1 MYPHAVLLPDQVL
14 LPTPVIAAPA
24 ATFERL
30 LAAVEAHLFEC
41 TSALRQQ
48 AHTEVGKAIAYHLH
62 SGGQRIRARLAI
74 HAGLSLQLARE
85 DIIALA
91 STVEL
96 LHNASLIHDDLQDGD
111 TLRHGV
117 ATVWAAFGA
126 NTAICAGDLML
137 AAAYGA
143 LGALGAPGALSGAAR
158 LPALLSLTVARTASA
173 IHGQCMDLRGP
184 TGPDLA
190 SYEAMAMAKSGALL
204 SLPTELALLAAG
216 RVDLLGSA
224 RRAAESFAVGY
235 QIVDDIEDIDIDANP
250 LKKTASFNIVLMQAG
265 EQVAARAAAVR
276 LAHVHFERAIS
287 AAGELPD
294 GSGDLLIALAQ
305 RLARR
310 L

>member
-1 MYPHAVLLPDQVL
+1 ML

-30 LAAVEAHLFEC
+30 LAAVEAHLFES
-41 TSALRQQ
+41 TAALKQPVH
-48 AHTEVGKAIAYHLH
+48 ADVGKAIAYHLH

-74 HAGLSLQLARE
+74 HAGLSLQLAGD

-91 STVEL
+91 SAVEL

-111 TLRHGV
+111 TLRHGA

-143 LGALGAPGALSGAAR
+143 LGAFSAAAR
-158 LPALLSLTVARTASA
+158 LPALLSLTVARTARA
-173 IHGQCMDLRGP
+173 IHGQCIDLSGP
-184 TGPDLA
+184 TGSDIA

-235 QIVDDIEDIDIDANP
+235 QIVDDIEDIGIDANP
-250 LKKTASFNIVLMQAG
+250 LKKTASFNIVLLQAG
-265 EQVAARAAAVR
+265 EQAAARAAAVR
-276 LAHVHFERAIS
+276 LAHLHFERAIS